1 MSLLHFWMISDT
13 FSIVWLVV
21 IFDST
26 TDMYIEI
33 FTYKFSLG
41 RRMLLWH
48 QNEKNNNN
56 NIVSSVWS
64 DLVNFAFSWIYCSY
78 IVLLILFCFSPHT
91 DI

>member
-13 FSIVWLVV
+13 FSIFGLVV

-26 TDMYIEI
+26 TDLYIEI

-48 QNEKNNNN
+48 QNEKQK
-56 NIVSSVWS
+56 
-64 DLVNFAFSWIYCSY
+64 
-78 IVLLILFCFSPHT
+78 
-91 DI
+91 